1 METFQHKW
9 HIWHL
14 KSNLLIKSKKKKKCV
29 LEVLEKV
36 EIQSSFDVQIVYTT
50 SLYWLPSTVAFSINQ
65 MSKKT

>member
-1 METFQHKW
+1 M
-9 HIWHL
+9 
-14 KSNLLIKSKKKKKCV
+14 CV